1 MDEVSFVK
9 DHKYLTVVLDFKTG
23 RVTWL
28 GKERKADTLNDFFEK
43 MPQKKLK
50 QIKAITMDMW
60 NPFIK
65 AVKKHCPQALIV
77 FDKYHLISSYNR
89 DVIDEVRRAKQRNK
103 LKTTLNTK
111 FTNTVD
117 GCFWKTE
124 KI

>member
-50 QIKAITMDMW
+50 QIKTITMDM
-60 NPFIK
+60 
-65 AVKKHCPQALIV
+65 
-77 FDKYHLISSYNR
+77 
-89 DVIDEVRRAKQRNK
+89 
-103 LKTTLNTK
+103 
-111 FTNTVD
+111 
-117 GCFWKTE
+117 
-124 KI
+124 